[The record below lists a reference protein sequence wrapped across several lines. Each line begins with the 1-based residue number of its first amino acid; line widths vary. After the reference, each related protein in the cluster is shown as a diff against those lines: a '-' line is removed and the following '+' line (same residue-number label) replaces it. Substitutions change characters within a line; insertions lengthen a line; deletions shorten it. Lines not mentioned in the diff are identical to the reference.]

1 MTISRY
7 LKVATILVLIG
18 TGGCT
23 KLTESYKTTI
33 PASTA
38 ALVLTPDLL
47 LQSAYNDI
55 PGPFVNQD
63 QVFSLQENSTDESL
77 VPTRG
82 GDWDDNGVWRVIHN
96 HTWNADHG
104 QVLSVFNGLNAM
116 NFDATNVLAFKPS
129 TAQAAE
135 ARVLRAI
142 ALYYLLDLY
151 NQFPVRNPG
160 DTLLNAPKVYT
171 GSAGVD
177 FLISEINTA
186 LPDINPSNGNTKI
199 SVEAAKVLLMK
210 CYLNRGAYK
219 NRASPTFD
227 DADMQQVIT
236 LGNSIISG
244 GKYSYM
250 PNYFGNFGYNNS
262 SSTEGIFISPAARA

>member
-1 MTISRY
+1 MKIANYIKIST
-7 LKVATILVLIG
+7 LLLL
-18 TGGCT
+18 TGVVGCT

-63 QVFSLQENSTDESL
+63 QVFSLEENSTDESL

-116 NFDATNVLAFKPS
+116 SFDAANVLAFKPS
-129 TAQAAE
+129 TEQAAE

-151 NQFPVRNPG
+151 NQFPFRNAG
-160 DTLLNAPKVYT
+160 DTLLNVPKVYT
-171 GSAGVD
+171 GSAGLD
-177 FLISEINTA
+177 FIISELNAA
-186 LPDINPSNGNTKI
+186 LPDIDPKNKGAKI
-199 SVEAAKVLLMK
+199 SIDATKETAQTK
-210 CYLNRGAYK
+210 NK
-219 NRASPTFD
+219 NRKRKR
-227 DADMQQVIT
+227 
-236 LGNSIISG
+236 GHKG
-244 GKYSYM
+244 
-250 PNYFGNFGYNNS
+250 
-262 SSTEGIFISPAARA
+262 